1 MGQGAWGGVTTKTL
15 GSISYNTP
23 TWEEDT
29 GGIYEVEVDDS
40 LVSEVE
46 TTPVGVVSTSSR
58 KMSQTVLIAERA
70 DGIYYKSDLFNY
82 RINPGEEHTV
92 DFFLTEFGKRKKG
105 AKISIGFDNSTT
117 ENTGEKMGGTLRN
130 SNVCSLYQWN
140 GW

>member
-58 KMSQTVLIAERA
+58 KMSQTVLIAKRAKNTQLTYSSLNLGNERKA
-70 DGIYYKSDLFNY
+70 
-82 RINPGEEHTV
+82 
-92 DFFLTEFGKRKKG
+92 
-105 AKISIGFDNSTT
+105 
-117 ENTGEKMGGTLRN
+117 LR
-130 SNVCSLYQWN
+130 SRSGLILSLIHI
-140 GW
+140 